1 MLRAAE
7 GKHIQE
13 APGCLFHL
21 PSPPGGEISQPRR
34 WDANF
39 SPRAAR
45 KSNTLVARGGGAGI
59 DPVLWEAE
67 GTLPGLTLQED

>member
-13 APGCLFHL
+13 APGCLSIYL
-21 PSPPGGEISQPRR
+21 PLQAEISQPRR

-39 SPRAAR
+39 SPRTAQ
-45 KSNTLVARGGGAGI
+45 KSNAGARGGGAGT

-67 GTLPGLTLQED
+67 GAQPGLTLQEN